1 MFMPRRLVALA
12 ALVALFSLVSR
23 PCLAAEDGELS
34 NELRVLDQRVG
45 TWKTE
50 TTIKPGVW
58 VPEGGKTAGV
68 ETIEWT
74 LGKKF
79 IKGEAKSD
87 GPRGKGTN
95 MHLMTYDAHE
105 GVYRFWYFDSQG
117 DFPRA
122 DMKGTFDE
130 NLNTIT
136 FKSVLPNDIAVV
148 VSMRFESK
156 DRVTWRGEW
165 KDKEGKVMMEID
177 GVVTRIAAKDAK

>member
-1 MFMPRRLVALA
+1 MQSIIRLAFVFGLLPALPGFA
-12 ALVALFSLVSR
+12 ADV
-23 PCLAAEDGELS
+23 ELS
-34 NELRVLDQRVG
+34 DELRVLDQRVG
-45 TWKTE
+45 TWKAE

-58 VPEGGKTAGV
+58 VPEGGKTTGV

-79 IKGEAKSD
+79 IKGEAKGD
-87 GPRGKGTN
+87 GPRGQGTN
-95 MHLMTYDAHE
+95 MHLMTYDPHE
-105 GVYRFWYFDSQG
+105 AVYRFWYFDSQG

-136 FKSVLPNDIAVV
+136 FKSTLPNDIAVV

-156 DRVTWRGEW
+156 DRVTWRGQW
-165 KDKEGKVMMEID
+165 KDKDGKIMMEID